1 MGSMKTMSCAVA
13 VLLAALCFAG
23 VLSAPANNG
32 NALEPIVG
40 DSDEANPAELM
51 MDLMKTMMQ
60 MQEGGDSEGMDKIS
74 KVMEQATDLM
84 KDMQSGDMSPDQMQ
98 MKLMGAA
105 LQMAG
110 TAGMGDILDPSAL
123 GKMFSGNVEEG
134 AMMLIRKVM
143 GSVVG
148 VEESDP
154 LLKLAISGAKM
165 AFNGQA
171 APDDNP
177 FTHLHDVLH
186 PNIPNH
192 DNAMMSLMLDTIKAA
207 SEATSGDPLNAMV
220 EYVLDHPKAASNPIV
235 SN

>member
-51 MDLMKTMMQ
+51 MNLMKTMMQ

-110 TAGMGDILDPSAL
+110 TAGLGDILR
-123 GKMFSGNVEEG
+123 GNIVEK
-134 AMMLIRKVM
+134 A
-143 GSVVG
+143 
-148 VEESDP
+148 
-154 LLKLAISGAKM
+154 KL
-165 AFNGQA
+165 
-171 APDDNP
+171 
-177 FTHLHDVLH
+177 
-186 PNIPNH
+186 
-192 DNAMMSLMLDTIKAA
+192 
-207 SEATSGDPLNAMV
+207 
-220 EYVLDHPKAASNPIV
+220 
-235 SN
+235 